1 MQSPYK
7 KVIVYDLET
16 GGLHHS
22 HNAVT
27 EIAMVVIDLETLKIE
42 DKFSCIIK
50 PTFDLESRLMDSTK
64 EARAIFKLVAE
75 KDPET
80 KVASVMYG
88 GKRLTIK
95 DLEPIEKD
103 LGLFDL
109 LVERKGTQFDS
120 KQVALLENDAKYG
133 DIAKLYFDKTY
144 NPQAMSV
151 THMSKEMLINEG
163 IEQDEAI
170 DLITAFIEKYTIG
183 NAKPILA
190 GHNIKK
196 FDNPFLEKLLRRK
209 GHDIYKMTN
218 DTQMIDTLEWARMRW
233 FELPSFSL
241 GVCVNAS
248 GLTLKEAHRALP
260 DTEANAEF
268 LIVMLKGL
276 RSNGSNSEE
285 KYVRRK
291 FKFNF

>member
-64 EARAIFKLVAE
+64 EARVIFKLVAE

-109 LVERKGTQFDS
+109 LIERKGTQFDS
-120 KQVALLENDAKYG
+120 KQVALLENDVKYG

-144 NPQAMSV
+144 NPQALNI
-151 THMSKEMLINEG
+151 THMSKEMLISEG

>member
-16 GGLHHS
+16 GGLKKE

-27 EIAMVVIDLETLKIE
+27 EIAMVVVDLETLKVE
-42 DKFSCIIK
+42 ETFSAIVK
-50 PTFDLESRLMDSTK
+50 PMFDLENLEVESTK
-64 EARAIFKLVAE
+64 EAKAIFKMISE

-80 KVASVMYG
+80 KVPFITYK

-95 DLEPIEKD
+95 DLQSVEEDIEELEMLIEK
-103 LGLFDL
+103 
-109 LVERKGTQFDS
+109 KGAQYNYDQIVALESS
-120 KQVALLENDAKYG
+120 KQYG

-144 NPQAMSV
+144 NPQALKV
-151 THMSKEMLINEG
+151 THMSREMLVNEG
-163 IEQDEAI
+163 LDIKEVIAKVV
-170 DLITAFIEKYTIG
+170 DLFQRYTVG

-196 FDNPFLEKLLRRK
+196 FDNPFLEKMLARE
-209 GHDIYKMTN
+209 GHDLYKMIC
-218 DTQMIDTLEWARMRW
+218 DTQMIDTLEWARLRW
-233 FELPSFSL
+233 FDAPSFSL
-241 GVCVNAS
+241 GVCVNS
-248 GLTLKEAHRALP
+248 VGLTLKEAHRALP
-260 DTEANAEF
+260 DTEANAQL
-268 LIVMLKGL
+268 LIKMLKGL
-276 RSNGSNSEE
+276 RGEGQSEK

>member
-1 MQSPYK
+1 
-7 KVIVYDLET
+7 
-16 GGLHHS
+16 
-22 HNAVT
+22 
-27 EIAMVVIDLETLKIE
+27 MVVIDLETLKIE

-64 EARAIFKLVAE
+64 EARVIFKLVAE

-95 DLEPIEKD
+95 DLEAVETDIQKLEM
-103 LGLFDL
+103 

-144 NPQAMSV
+144 NPQALSV
-151 THMSKEMLINEG
+151 THMSKEMLLNEG

-183 NAKPILA
+183 NARPILA

-209 GHDIYKMTN
+209 GHDLYKMTN

>member
-64 EARAIFKLVAE
+64 EARVIFKLVAE

-144 NPQAMSV
+144 NPQALNV
-151 THMSKEMLINEG
+151 THMSKEMLLNEG

-183 NAKPILA
+183 NARPILA

-209 GHDIYKMTN
+209 GHDLYKMTN